1 MNKSKWLVDQIIT
14 LDYRGYN
21 YREISDKLQVSLG
34 KISKIMHKLNVE
46 ARDDFNMWLDYRTP
60 REYQK
65 SLYLITYLQKKT
77 IELLE
82 SAKTE
87 SAQLEAINRLV
98 DIDREKR
105 QLLSDGLL
113 AISPRFETLISQI
126 SVANDIENTLQKNG
140 SGMSMDSLDALRLA
154 LSLYELT

>member
-1 MNKSKWLVDQIIT
+1 V
-14 LDYRGYN
+14 
-21 YREISDKLQVSLG
+21 
-34 KISKIMHKLNVE
+34 KISTCG
-46 ARDDFNMWLDYRTP
+46 WSRTP

-87 SAQLEAINRLV
+87 SAQLEAVNRLV

-105 QLLSDGLL
+105 QLLSDG
-113 AISPRFETLISQI
+113 P
-126 SVANDIENTLQKNG
+126 VIEASIKALQKQRKQEILE
-140 SGMSMDSLDALRLA
+140 STKAAEALKKRLLDEEVERRLA
-154 LSLYELT
+154 AALKKHSPKQKEEQSQNNEQAKE